1 MLRKSV
7 ICALACA
14 GQSTIAW
21 FLVPV
26 RPVALRGAEMLPFTQ
41 VDSNCTTQP
50 RLLQTPQTLDA
61 LSKLWVLVY
70 LSTTRD
76 NVYEHWS
83 AVQSSCG
90 CLTASR
96 CERTVK
102 VLLALRKES
111 KDSSKSLIGAGA
123 PWVPISALQ
132 AFRKEQLLSS
142 LELRGWQLQWKV
154 PVRLDSCLCGSDPMA
169 APLPLCVFAKPPRP
183 GRAKTRLAA
192 SIGNDAACKL
202 ATAFINDFIFMA
214 SNLSWAYPVLATT
227 EDGMEPSSFPSAAF
241 PSDVH
246 PASVPRWR
254 QPDGDLGAKL
264 EGIVRQGLELAE
276 ATICLGAD
284 SPGRPAQRLE
294 DTRQALLKGYDAVLG
309 PSEDGGYDL
318 LALKRCPPGLLADL
332 PWSQPTTFEATKKR
346 LEEHGLRVAVL
357 SKWWDVDEVED
368 LKRLQELLQDEEG
381 KQRAPATA
389 AVMAEVGGG
398 LAT

>member
-111 KDSSKSLIGAGA
+111 KDSSKSLIG
-123 PWVPISALQ
+123 
-132 AFRKEQLLSS
+132 
-142 LELRGWQLQWKV
+142 
-154 PVRLDSCLCGSDPMA
+154 DSCLCGSDPMA

-318 LALKRCPPGLLADL
+318 LALKRCPPGLLAARL
-332 PWSQPTTFEATKKR
+332 AVEPAGLSAQKGASFAAAPSLLWPTTFEATKKR

>member
-111 KDSSKSLIGAGA
+111 KDSSKSLIG
-123 PWVPISALQ
+123 
-132 AFRKEQLLSS
+132 
-142 LELRGWQLQWKV
+142 
-154 PVRLDSCLCGSDPMA
+154 DSCLCGSDPMA

>member
-111 KDSSKSLIGAGA
+111 KDSSKSLIGVTLMPSRAA
-123 PWVPISALQ
+123 
-132 AFRKEQLLSS
+132 
-142 LELRGWQLQWKV
+142 
-154 PVRLDSCLCGSDPMA
+154 SCLCLSLLGRRTLGTDLSSSSLQKRA
-169 APLPLCVFAKPPRP
+169 AAQLP
-183 GRAKTRLAA
+183 
-192 SIGNDAACKL
+192 
-202 ATAFINDFIFMA
+202 
-214 SNLSWAYPVLATT
+214 
-227 EDGMEPSSFPSAAF
+227 
-241 PSDVH
+241 
-246 PASVPRWR
+246 
-254 QPDGDLGAKL
+254 
-264 EGIVRQGLELAE
+264 
-276 ATICLGAD
+276 
-284 SPGRPAQRLE
+284 
-294 DTRQALLKGYDAVLG
+294 
-309 PSEDGGYDL
+309 
-318 LALKRCPPGLLADL
+318 
-332 PWSQPTTFEATKKR
+332 
-346 LEEHGLRVAVL
+346 
-357 SKWWDVDEVED
+357 
-368 LKRLQELLQDEEG
+368 
-381 KQRAPATA
+381 
-389 AVMAEVGGG
+389 
-398 LAT
+398 